1 LLLTFS
7 VFAWLSLRQ
16 LQTTEP
22 HASGRYCGKRV
33 VSGTS
38 SAIST
43 FGSQG
48 FAR

>member
-7 VFAWLSLRQ
+7 VFAWLSL
-16 LQTTEP
+16 TTEP